1 MRRQSGITYYDGIKL
16 PYEDH
21 SFDHVFCT
29 EVLEHVPD
37 PAVFLADLNRVLRR
51 DGTLILTVP
60 WSARLH
66 YLPHDY
72 GRFTRFGLM
81 ALLERAGFSDI
92 SIEERGTDIAV
103 IANKL
108 LVLMVR
114 LLRPQ
119 RWRDALWTSATAMIL
134 APVTM
139 VFLGAAHIALL
150 LNAGSR
156 DDPLGYGVIAVK
168 I

>member
-1 MRRQSGITYYDGIKL
+1 
-16 PYEDH
+16 
-21 SFDHVFCT
+21 
-29 EVLEHVPD
+29 
-37 PAVFLADLNRVLRR
+37 
-51 DGTLILTVP
+51 
-60 WSARLH
+60 
-66 YLPHDY
+66 
-72 GRFTRFGLM
+72 M